1 MRSEREEVT
10 REETIEGEVRP
21 PLRGREGE
29 GERGERGG
37 KRGRCPV
44 TGFTKVTGGGG
55 PGGGRKRGGGGGGG
69 KRERARARERE
80 REYWSVIFNRVS
92 AGSFTSL
99 DNKSQSLETE
109 LHRK

>member
-44 TGFTKVTGGGG
+44 TGCTKVT
-55 PGGGRKRGGGGGGG
+55 
-69 KRERARARERE
+69 ERERE
-80 REYWSVIFNRVS
+80 RERECT
-92 AGSFTSL
+92 GESFLTGFQQGVL
-99 DNKSQSLETE
+99 RPWIIYHN
-109 LHRK
+109 H